1 MIQDIYPYIYHNE
14 YRPAAPQPDS
24 FLLFYDE
31 GCVLASVKGDKTVSR
46 DLRIKGGPPTKEEV
60 TAREGMPYGLT
71 YPQFRHLGAN
81 AAAMAENAVYLFT
94 VDDTAYFLT
103 LDRPKLN
110 AAAAEQFSMISTGIF
125 REAEPQYQAFAGITG
140 QQLKNWYDS
149 SRYCGRCGSELRHA
163 EKERML
169 QCPVCGHTVYPKI
182 SPAVIVAVTD
192 GNRLLLT
199 KYSGRAYKRYAL
211 IAGFTEIGET
221 VEETVRREVM
231 EEVGLKVKN
240 IRYYKSQPWS
250 FSETLLMG
258 FFCDLDGSDEIRL
271 DTEELSVGV
280 WMEREEIPEHSA
292 RISLTGEMIERFRA
306 GFE

>member
-1 MIQDIYPYIYHNE
+1 MIQDICPHIYHNE
-14 YRPAAPQPDS
+14 YRPVAPQPDS

-31 GCVLASVKGDKTVSR
+31 GCVLAS
-46 DLRIKGGPPTKEEV
+46 LHEEEV
-60 TAREGMPYGLT
+60 SGEKTGLT
-71 YPQFRHLGAN
+71 YPRFRHLGAN

-94 VDDTAYFLT
+94 IDDTAYFLT

-110 AAAAEQFSMISTGIF
+110 ASAAQFTMVSTGVF
-125 REAEPQYQAFAGITG
+125 REAEPLYQAFAGITG

-280 WMEREEIPEHSA
+280 WMEREEVPEHSA
-292 RISLTGEMIERFRA
+292 RISLTGEMIERFRQ
-306 GFE
+306 GME

>member
-1 MIQDIYPYIYHNE
+1 MIQDIYPHIYHNE

-31 GCVLASVKGDKTVSR
+31 GCVLASMHDDDASGEKT
-46 DLRIKGGPPTKEEV
+46 
-60 TAREGMPYGLT
+60 GLT

-103 LDRPKLN
+103 LDRPRLN
-110 AAAAEQFSMISTGIF
+110 EEAASQFAMESINLF
-125 REAEPQYQAFAGITG
+125 RMAEPQYQAFAGITG

-221 VEETVRREVM
+221 VEETVRREDM

-240 IRYYKSQPWS
+240 IRY
-250 FSETLLMG
+250 
-258 FFCDLDGSDEIRL
+258 
-271 DTEELSVGV
+271 
-280 WMEREEIPEHSA
+280 
-292 RISLTGEMIERFRA
+292 
-306 GFE
+306 